1 MAPKAMKTTKAG
13 TPNKANVK
21 KGATKAKGLK
31 HEDLE
36 HLDKTPH
43 TLDQKMQMFFKSAK
57 GDEDMDTLLKGLS
70 HEQSQLL
77 WKKFELSRKTE
88 STEEDYKNMTK
99 GCGSK
104 SKKHQLLRAWLAD
117 GLSTKG
123 STYKTLTSTYTVE
136 NKESLDSEWRPL
148 QHMVNTYGKQE
159 LAALVESGAILVRKH
174 PKDPRFY
181 QFKDEVQKEGQTS
194 THKKEVQGKH
204 ETAIDMKD
212 FLGFMRADFSDLPS
226 NILMECDMAT
236 LGSGA
241 GSADD
246 HMDKSLLVKL
256 GLRKGAKE
264 DTFEKDIDNV
274 TTVGAGE
281 EQTKINK
288 KIGQLKVMADKMM
301 ADLQKAVAEDQTMQ
315 PTIGK
320 DMKKFLSL
328 KTQLEGLMFEGSL
341 KVKKVQE
348 VMNPLASMMKG
359 FKRILEKT
367 SGAET

>member
-1 MAPKAMKTTKAG
+1 
-13 TPNKANVK
+13 
-21 KGATKAKGLK
+21 
-31 HEDLE
+31 
-36 HLDKTPH
+36 
-43 TLDQKMQMFFKSAK
+43 MQMFFKSAK

-104 SKKHQLLRAWLAD
+104 SKKRQLLRAWLAD

-348 VMNPLASMMKG
+348 VMIPLASMMKG